1 VHPAAIGRRVELAAD
16 LHRVRV
22 FCEGRLVADHD
33 RIWAKHQTV
42 TDPAHRQAADQLR
55 RDRVTV
61 LAQPTGL
68 AVEQRRLSDYDLA
81 FGVVGGVNDGP
92 ADPAVV
98 EVAS

>member
-1 VHPAAIGRRVELAAD
+1 
-16 LHRVRV
+16 
-22 FCEGRLVADHD
+22 
-33 RIWAKHQTV
+33 
-42 TDPAHRQAADQLR
+42 
-55 RDRVTV
+55 VTV